1 MSREAMELALEALEN
16 SRPINQNS
24 VLPHNKHVAAITAL
38 REALAQ
44 PQPEPVGEITMED
57 IGRPF
62 NSICIRTHF
71 YECVP
76 PVGTKLYTHPPAQT
90 QKDTVG
96 PSGDRL
102 SDFRVDQWWFLEL
115 DKAFKNGTAEQ
126 KQAVAVVRNLLA
138 TIQTHLQEPPTE

>member
-1 MSREAMELALEALEN
+1 MSREAMKLALEALEG
-16 SRPINQNS
+16 SIALTMPKIDLR
-24 VLPHNKHVAAITAL
+24 KEAITAL

-76 PVGTKLYTHPPAQT
+76 PVGTKLYTSPP
-90 QKDTVG
+90 DREPLTVEQIEEVWMAYEKAR
-96 PSGDRL
+96 PKNSSNHESRL
-102 SDFRVDQWWFLEL
+102 QFARAIEAAHGIKEAS
-115 DKAFKNGTAEQ
+115 
-126 KQAVAVVRNLLA
+126 
-138 TIQTHLQEPPTE
+138 